1 MPRLAIA
8 DRVVSY
14 EDYGSGPV
22 VLLIH
27 GSPGNSKV
35 WSRVGERLSDR
46 YRVIAPDLPGYG
58 DTTPQPL
65 DAVPD
70 TAHAAA
76 ILETLIAVVG
86 VPTVLAGHS
95 YGAVVALTIA
105 LRGNVTPGALAL
117 FETVALRLLRV
128 AGEAQAYESAKAVFD
143 DYISSF
149 EGGNDRAFQKI
160 IDFWFG
166 PGAFNAMP
174 ESVQAHLLKGTSSNI
189 RDVQATFREEYSVE
203 GLDKLSMP
211 VLAVYGARS
220 PEITRKMAQVIATH
234 ARKGSILCMRKAN
247 HALTATHVEEVA
259 QIIGDLATNAAPAVD
274 RTRRNRRAIQFSRYA
289 A

>member
-1 MPRLAIA
+1 MPSLVIA

-35 WSRVGERLSDR
+35 WSRVGERLADR
-46 YRVIAPDLPGYG
+46 YRIIAPDLPGYG

-70 TAHAAA
+70 TAHAAE
-76 ILETLIAVVG
+76 ILEALIAAVG

-95 YGAVVALTIA
+95 YGGVVALTIA

-117 FETVALRLLRV
+117 FETVALPLLRLT
-128 AGEAQAYESAKAVFD
+128 GETRAYEGAKAVFD
-143 DYISSF
+143 DYIACF
-149 EGGNDRAFQKI
+149 EGGDDRAFQKI

-166 PGAFNAMP
+166 SGAFNAMP
-174 ESVQAHLLKGTSSNI
+174 ESVQTYLLKGTSSNI
-189 RDVQATFREEYSVE
+189 RDVQATFREEYSIE
-203 GLDKLSMP
+203 GLRNLRMP

-220 PEITRKMAQVIATH
+220 PEVTEKMARAIATH
-234 ARKGSILCMRKAN
+234 ARKGSSICMQKAN
-247 HALTATHVEEVA
+247 HALTTTHVEQVA
-259 QIIGDLATNAAPAVD
+259 QIIADLATNAAQQALAVD
-274 RTRRNRRAIQFSRYA
+274 APQA
-289 A
+289 ARL